1 MSSIGLKEKINKESK
16 NIQKLIGVDNVFA
29 IPRLDRVVINIGLG
43 RVVVTAA
50 KPEEIIK
57 RISDEIGVISG
68 QKPVTTLAKKAIA
81 SFKTRKGMVIGLKVT
96 LHGHKM
102 YDFLDRFV
110 KMALPRTRDFRGLN
124 ESSIDESGNLNIGIK
139 DHTVFPE
146 ASADAAHTFG
156 FEFTAVVS
164 GSNKEKSLVFLK
176 ALGFPF
182 SKSQKSKVKSSLEST
197 RGRQK

>member
-1 MSSIGLKEKINKESK
+1 MAAVTLKEKISKESK
-16 NIQKLIGVDNVFA
+16 NIQKLLGVDNVFDV
-29 IPRLDRVVINIGLG
+29 PRLNRVVINIGLG
-43 RVVVTAA
+43 RVVVAAA

-57 RISDEIGVISG
+57 RVSDEIATICG
-68 QKPVTTLAKKAIA
+68 QRPVTTLAKKAIS
-81 SFKTRKGMVIGLKVT
+81 SFKTRKGMAIGLKVT
-96 LHGHKM
+96 LHGDKM

-124 ESSIDESGNLNIGIK
+124 ESSVDENGNLNIGVK

-156 FEFTAVVS
+156 FEFAVVVS
-164 GSNKEKSLVFLK
+164 GSNKEKSLEFFK

-182 SKSQKSKVKSSLEST
+182 SKNPLENNRGKQK
-197 RGRQK
+197 